1 VQIRNRGVQI
11 GNPLFKYIEK
21 GKGTAKVIGKN
32 SLGKF
37 PQFVAKFLELPDYEL
52 FSGHCFRRTAAT
64 LMADAGTDKITLK
77 RAGRWK
83 SDQVVDG
90 YIAQSTSSK
99 LKIANALASAVMQND
114 SNDNPS
120 SSKNDDCGNDFKGN
134 SHQNNVI
141 NISNVTGNVYFS
153 I

>member
-1 VQIRNRGVQI
+1 MK
-11 GNPLFKYIEK
+11 LS
-21 GKGTAKVIGKN
+21 AKI
-32 SLGKF
+32 
-37 PQFVAKFLELPDYEL
+37 
-52 FSGHCFRRTAAT
+52 
-64 LMADAGTDKITLK
+64 
-77 RAGRWK
+77 
-83 SDQVVDG
+83 VDG